1 MEPSSGDGTVT
12 SAGNK
17 SAVKKRIGDYGGI
30 ILAAIIGAL
39 VLKTF
44 VIGAIRVPSESM
56 ETTLLPGDCVL
67 INKLAYGAGWLP
79 ALRNLQRG
87 DVIVFRFPDDRKD
100 PVYFVKRCVALGGDM
115 IEIREGRCFV
125 NDSPVPN
132 GSSGK
137 GDGQFGPIKVP
148 SHYLFVLGD
157 NPIKSYDSREW
168 GFLPCEDVVG
178 TAMMIYWSVPDRAA
192 PENLIARVAST
203 RWDRLGT
210 IVR

>member
-1 MEPSSGDGTVT
+1 MISP
-12 SAGNK
+12 GNK

-30 ILAAIIGAL
+30 ILAAIVGAL

-79 ALRNLQRG
+79 ALRTVQRG
-87 DVIVFRFPDDRKD
+87 DVIVFRFPDDSAD

-115 IEIREGRCFV
+115 IEIREGRCLV
-125 NDSPVPN
+125 NDKPVPY
-132 GSSGK
+132 GSSGN
-137 GDGQFGPIKVP
+137 GRRDTQFGPIKVP

-157 NPIKSYDSREW
+157 NPNKSYDSREW
-168 GFLPCEDVVG
+168 GFLPLEDVVG
-178 TAMMIYWSVPDRAA
+178 SAMMIYWSLPDRAA
-192 PENLIARVAST
+192 SENLIARVVSM
-203 RWDRLGT
+203 RWNRLGT

>member
-1 MEPSSGDGTVT
+1 MT

-17 SAVKKRIGDYGGI
+17 SAIKKRIGDYAGV

-39 VLKTF
+39 VLKLF

-79 ALRNLQRG
+79 ALREMQRG
-87 DVIVFRFPDDRKD
+87 DVIVFRFPDDRAD
-100 PVYFVKRCVALGGDM
+100 PVYFVKRCAALGGDM
-115 IEIREGRCFV
+115 IEIREGRCLV
-125 NDSPVPN
+125 NDRPVAYVSSSN
-132 GSSGK
+132 GNE
-137 GDGQFGPIKVP
+137 QFGPIKVP

-157 NPIKSYDSREW
+157 NPNKSYDSREW
-168 GFLPCEDVVG
+168 GFLPAEDVVG
-178 TAMMIYWSVPDRAA
+178 SAMMIYWSAPDRAA
-192 PENLIARVAST
+192 SENLIARVAST

-210 IVR
+210 IIR

>member
-1 MEPSSGDGTVT
+1 VA

-30 ILAAIIGAL
+30 ILAAIIAAL

-67 INKLAYGAGWLP
+67 INKLSYGAGWLP
-79 ALRNLQRG
+79 ALRSMQRG
-87 DVIVFRFPDDRKD
+87 DVIVFRFPDGGAD

-115 IEIREGRCFV
+115 IEIRNGLCLV
-125 NDSPVPN
+125 NDKPVPYG
-132 GSSGK
+132 GSGSGRG
-137 GDGQFGPIKVP
+137 GDQFGPIKVP
-148 SHYLFVLGD
+148 NHYLFVLGD
-157 NPIKSYDSREW
+157 NPTQSYDSREW
-168 GFLPCEDVVG
+168 GFLPGEDVVG
-178 TAMMIYWSVPDRAA
+178 SAMMIYWSLPDRTNS
-192 PENLIARVAST
+192 ENLIARVAST
-203 RWDRLGT
+203 RWGRLGT